1 MSLGDPVAA
10 PSRLSSLRATC
21 RKRKKEDSINCIA
34 QPTLLGTEDAQIPR
48 ITVRIADAVTML
60 GIGRSKVY
68 ELIGTCELETI
79 KLGSATLIL
88 VESITALVERRRG
101 TSAT

>member
-1 MSLGDPVAA
+1 MT
-10 PSRLSSLRATC
+10 RT
-21 RKRKKEDSINCIA
+21 A
-34 QPTLLGTEDAQIPR
+34 QPQGQGDEQARPPR
-48 ITVRIADAVTML
+48 LTVRIADAIRML

-68 ELIGTCELETI
+68 ELIGAGELETI

-101 TSAT
+101 RSAT

>member
-1 MSLGDPVAA
+1 
-10 PSRLSSLRATC
+10 
-21 RKRKKEDSINCIA
+21 
-34 QPTLLGTEDAQIPR
+34 
-48 ITVRIADAVTML
+48 ML

-68 ELIGTCELETI
+68 ELIGTGELETI

-101 TSAT
+101 KSAM

>member
-1 MSLGDPVAA
+1 MNS
-10 PSRLSSLRATC
+10 
-21 RKRKKEDSINCIA
+21 IA
-34 QPTLLGTEDAQIPR
+34 QPALPNAEEARLPQL
-48 ITVRIADAVTML
+48 TVRIADAVTML

-68 ELIGTCELETI
+68 ELIGTGELETI